1 MKRKAVVKSQTE
13 ASQEVKEEVIDN
25 PQVITSLS
33 KFLEDELLYWRGLEA
48 GENPPDIKFII
59 HGGTTEVMY
68 LMSDVK
74 KLTRKYLLG
83 RYHMLSAEKSEATS
97 LELATLSAERNKKA
111 MEAIKRIGIKVN
123 ELFDKSKK

>member
-1 MKRKAVVKSQTE
+1 
-13 ASQEVKEEVIDN
+13 
-25 PQVITSLS
+25 
-33 KFLEDELLYWRGLEA
+33 LLYWRGLEA